1 MLFFPLAPRWCALSC
16 PPAATA
22 PWPVLPWGF
31 RCVLAAL
38 HSTQAPPRM
47 GACTSARLAIHP
59 RLPTEAFFKKQK
71 TCQEIFCR
79 EKAPP
84 CFGLWFLSPCRAF
97 PAQKGKEHNGK
108 CTGTAPLLSL
118 AWHSCVHTQTRART
132 GHRAV
137 STSITGVNRPQRAQE
152 FPKLH
157 GGHGCN
163 KTRVRQRA
171 RAVPCGAP
179 SSRPCPRWVLHVTG
193 RRGSQQTCAHKR
205 GFVLFLLTTCK
216 PPVV

>member
-1 MLFFPLAPRWCALSC
+1 MPLIGVPCPAPLQPQPRGQCSR
-16 PPAATA
+16 
-22 PWPVLPWGF
+22 GD
-31 RCVLAAL
+31 LAVCL
-38 HSTQAPPRM
+38 HSAQAPPCV
-47 GACTSARLAIHP
+47 GACTSAHLAIHP
-59 RLPTEAFFKKQK
+59 HLPSEAFFKKQK
-71 TCQEIFCR
+71 TYQEIFRR

-84 CFGLWFLSPCRAF
+84 CFGLWLLSPCRAF
-97 PAQKGKEHNGK
+97 PAQKGEERSGK
-108 CTGTAPLLSL
+108 RTGTAPLVSL

-132 GHRAV
+132 GHRAL
-137 STSITGVNRPQRAQE
+137 STSITGVSRPPRAQE

-157 GGHGCN
+157 EGHGCN

-171 RAVPCGAP
+171 RAVPRGAP
-179 SSRPCPRWVLHVTG
+179 SSRPCPRWVPHVTG